1 MTETEKAR
9 HQKRERPA
17 GIYLVIDPSLER
29 SELLKRLKQALEGG
43 IDLLQIWNHWPDGF
57 SHQEKLG
64 LIDEICRLASGYAT
78 PVLINDAWEL
88 LQESP
93 LDGVH
98 FDDIP
103 SAGTVQKIRS
113 ESNQELLIGI
123 TCTNNL
129 DQVQNAA
136 SEGFDYISFCAM
148 FPSASAGDCEIV
160 TPDTVRSARQ
170 LSPLPLFASG
180 GITPHNLPQ
189 LTGLGLDGVAIISG
203 IMSADSPEAAV
214 RQYRSTLN
222 QLKTIQRTDHP

>member
-78 PVLINDAWEL
+78 PVLIHDAWEL

-98 FDDIP
+98 FDDLP

-113 ESNQELLIGI
+113 ESNQELLLGS
-123 TCTNNL
+123 TCTNKL
-129 DQVQNAA
+129 DQAQSAA
-136 SEGFDYISFCAM
+136 SERFDYIAFCAI
-148 FPSASAGDCEIV
+148 FPSA
-160 TPDTVRSARQ
+160 
-170 LSPLPLFASG
+170 
-180 GITPHNLPQ
+180 
-189 LTGLGLDGVAIISG
+189 
-203 IMSADSPEAAV
+203 AA
-214 RQYRSTLN
+214 
-222 QLKTIQRTDHP
+222 